1 MVEALRADRPIKE
14 VLIASQSRP
23 AKILDEIVDL
33 AGRAG
38 VRVRE
43 VANREIDERARTRA
57 PQGVIAIVPPF
68 EYSSLEKL
76 LGRVD
81 DEREPA
87 LLVALD
93 EVTDP
98 QNFGAIVRSAEGAGA
113 HGLIIG
119 RRRAAPVTAAVEK
132 TAAGALAYLPV
143 AQVPNLPR
151 ALEELKERRVWVVAL
166 DGDASQTIYDLDVAT
181 EPLCIVVGSEGKGVS
196 RLVRDRADIAV
207 RIPMAGQVESLNAS
221 AASAIALFEIA
232 RRRR

>member
-43 VANREIDERARTRA
+43 VTNREIDERSRTRA
-57 PQGVIAIVPPF
+57 PQGVIAVVPPF
-68 EYSSLEKL
+68 DYSSLDSL
-76 LGRVD
+76 LKRID
-81 DEREPA
+81 DESDPA

-98 QNFGAIVRSAEGAGA
+98 QNFGAIARSAEGAGA

-151 ALEELKERRVWVVAL
+151 ALEELKERRIWVVAL
-166 DGDASQTIYDLDVAT
+166 DGEASQTIYDIDVAT

-196 RLVRDRADIAV
+196 RLVRDRADVAV
-207 RIPMAGQVESLNAS
+207 RIPMSGQVESLNAS

-232 RRRR
+232 RQRR